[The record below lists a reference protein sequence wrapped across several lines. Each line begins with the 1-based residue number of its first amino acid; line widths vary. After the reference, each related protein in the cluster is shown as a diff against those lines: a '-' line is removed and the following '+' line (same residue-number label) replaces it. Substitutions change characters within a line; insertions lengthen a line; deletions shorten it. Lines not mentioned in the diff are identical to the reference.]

1 MLTPPK
7 HIKELENA
15 GGASNAN
22 KAEMPITPKDC
33 QEKHAGP
40 FIGRRV
46 ARLPAPCQE
55 KQAQKTPAL
64 PLSVPQLEN
73 VMAAAPELGAVTT
86 LSKSLP
92 LVGLPVVESSPSD
105 LDSRVPMTPKVC
117 DADPDFEVDY
127 GPIDSVHEAC
137 ASRTP
142 PAPPPPPCRH

>member
-1 MLTPPK
+1 MHVSAEDVKSQQQRESPQEQPHTSKKIKVSLEKDIEKNEVSEHVPNNKAYRPEPIMLTPPK

-55 KQAQKTPAL
+55 K
-64 PLSVPQLEN
+64 
-73 VMAAAPELGAVTT
+73 
-86 LSKSLP
+86 
-92 LVGLPVVESSPSD
+92 
-105 LDSRVPMTPKVC
+105 
-117 DADPDFEVDY
+117 
-127 GPIDSVHEAC
+127 
-137 ASRTP
+137 
-142 PAPPPPPCRH
+142 

>member
-1 MLTPPK
+1 MQTPPK

-73 VMAAAPELGAVTT
+73 VMALMPL
-86 LSKSLP
+86 LYLHPPSSSL
-92 LVGLPVVESSPSD
+92 LLLFSEEKHS
-105 LDSRVPMTPKVC
+105 C
-117 DADPDFEVDY
+117 
-127 GPIDSVHEAC
+127 I
-137 ASRTP
+137 
-142 PAPPPPPCRH
+142 